1 MRMRFLGFMLLKL
14 LMNVESSYIA
24 TASVLLQA
32 QHASTAPLRAGQ
44 PMSLLFQLFS
54 PVTCQPTRCRE
65 TVRLDIAFPMSAP
78 LAI

>member
-32 QHASTAPLRAGQ
+32 QHASTAPSNTLQAGQ
-44 PMSLLFQLFS
+44 PMLLPFELFS
-54 PVTCQPTRCRE
+54 PVTCQLTHCH
-65 TVRLDIAFPMSAP
+65 T
-78 LAI
+78 